1 MFWFLLVLF
10 IIGVVGVSLVITR
23 KIPMVLATP
32 RQVIDDY
39 FDQGSARLHVRV
51 LRIKAWI
58 KEGEY
63 WDPIFYVSLRALRWV
78 RIGLLR
84 LERVLFNLIQ
94 FLNTRYE
101 AHKNGATHE
110 QETIAEETSPSPE
123 YWDELKAKDEAP
135 KEQSY

>member
-1 MFWFLLVLF
+1 MFWFLLILF
-10 IIGVVGVSLVITR
+10 VVGVVGASLVITR

-63 WDPIFYVSLRALRWV
+63 WDPIFYISLRALRWV

-94 FLNTRYE
+94 FLNARYE
-101 AHKNGATHE
+101 AHKNGTTHE
-110 QETIAEETSPSPE
+110 HEPVAEETHPGSE
-123 YWDELKAKDEAP
+123 YWDELKNKNEAP
-135 KEQSY
+135 K

>member
-1 MFWFLLVLF
+1 
-10 IIGVVGVSLVITR
+10 
-23 KIPMVLATP
+23 MVLATP

-39 FDQGSARLHVRV
+39 FDQGSARLHIRV

-63 WDPIFYVSLRALRWV
+63 WDPIFCVSLRALRWV

-94 FLNTRYE
+94 FLNIRYE
-101 AHKNGATHE
+101 AHKNGVTHE
-110 QETIAEETSPSPE
+110 HEAVAEQTPGPE

-135 KEQSY
+135 HKN